1 MLAIVQHC
9 RRPGAGNKLFAAEP
23 RTPVGDP
30 TGTVLQ
36 RPRQRWCGTEHL
48 AALQIV
54 AKRHRPASAHRVV
67 TGRRGSERATGAH
80 HLMIAHPGANAALN
94 ADHTH
99 ALAGVRTQPA
109 ATPRIATPSKPAIGK
124 PRRPRP

>member
-1 MLAIVQHC
+1 MIRRPPRSTRTDTLFPYTTLFRSAVIAGQQMLAIVQHC

-80 HLMIAHPGANAALN
+80 HLMIA
-94 ADHTH
+94 DRKS
-99 ALAGVRTQPA
+99 VV
-109 ATPRIATPSKPAIGK
+109 
-124 PRRPRP
+124 